1 MNKTPNIS
9 WKYICI
15 LMNNG
20 CCSYIHNCIHPLFY
34 ILFKQYFI
42 IIKQYYHLFS
52 IRERE
57 KQSRLTNEDSDSDY
71 AMHGFTLFR
80 NDQHSHNQHRP
91 SHGLAVYVK
100 EEIDVQIVDL
110 YSSKHIEWMFLKPN
124 INDSD
129 IQIIC
134 IYNSNDTSHQTLTST
149 FLQYLYPLIDHCKP
163 LVIIGDFNINCNIN
177 TIPIT
182 IREILETLKC
192 QQKVTQLTTDSS
204 IIDLIITNIDNI
216 QTGIINTAWSDHK
229 LIWARI

>member
-1 MNKTPNIS
+1 MKTIKNDLKLTLCYTPIYQLPPQILNIEMHAL
-9 WKYICI
+9 K
-15 LMNNG
+15 
-20 CCSYIHNCIHPLFY
+20 IHNHYCDLQKDPNY
-34 ILFKQYFI
+34 GSASI
-42 IIKQYYHLFS
+42 IAIA
-52 IRERE
+52 E
-57 KQSRLTNEDSDSDY
+57 SRLTNEDSDSDY
-71 AMHGFTLFR
+71 AMQGFTLFR

-177 TIPIT
+177 TIPVT